1 MNKFNQKKLDLILSA
16 YIDFQD
22 KNIQILDGISGRA
35 FNGFKKTLSKRGI
48 SLDEEEKILFTDFT
62 TFGSGADGLL
72 ITNEQLYYK
81 FFSDFKHIELT
92 DIHRMKMD
100 GERHENI
107 LIVLKNG
114 QSISLSTDTNL
125 DDIKTVIDI
134 LTGANGMKV
143 NIEGKQVKC
152 LGCRA
157 IINTNQNFCEYCR
170 SPLS

>member
-1 MNKFNQKKLDLILSA
+1 MNRLNQKKLDLILSS

-22 KNIQILDGISGRA
+22 ENIQILDGISGRA

-48 SLDEEEKILFTDFT
+48 SFGEEEKILFIDFT

-72 ITNEQLYYK
+72 ITNKQLYYK

-92 DIHRMKMD
+92 DIYSMKMS

-107 LIVLKNG
+107 QIVLKNG
-114 QSISLSTDTNL
+114 QSVSISTDTNL

-134 LTGANGMKV
+134 LIDANGMKV
-143 NIEGKQVKC
+143 NIEVKQVKC
-152 LGCRA
+152 MGCRA